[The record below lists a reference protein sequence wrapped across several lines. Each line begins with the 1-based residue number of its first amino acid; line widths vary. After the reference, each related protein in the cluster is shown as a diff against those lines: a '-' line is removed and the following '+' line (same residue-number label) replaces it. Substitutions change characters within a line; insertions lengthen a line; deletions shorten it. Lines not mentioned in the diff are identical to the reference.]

1 VQLIATDN
9 KQVVIGLGV
18 TGLSCVRYL
27 AANNKPFSVV
37 DSRENPPGLEAF
49 RAEFPDINLTLGD
62 ITEASLAGADE
73 LVVSPGVAIDEP
85 AIVKAVAKGA
95 HVCGDIDLF
104 CRAVDVPVI
113 AITGSNGKS
122 TVTTLVGEM
131 IKRSGKRVAVGGN
144 IGTPALDLLAEETP
158 DIYVLELSSFQ
169 LERSEKLA
177 VDVATVLNVS
187 ADHMDRYKNLLSYH
201 QAKHRIF
208 RGCKKVVINRAD
220 PLSRPLLAE
229 EVDVFTFG
237 LNDSDINGFGLIND
251 EGIESLAYQ
260 FKPLM
265 PVSAL
270 KMVGRHNI
278 ENALAAM
285 ALCRAVGI
293 EVGPMLDVLREF
305 NGLEHRCQYAGE
317 HRGVRFYNDSKG
329 TNVGAAI
336 ASINGLKDSANN
348 IVLIAG
354 GDAKGA
360 DFAPLLPVLKGVVSV
375 MVVIGNAAQVLTDLC
390 KEVLQV
396 VKADSMESAVNKAA
410 SLATEGDVVLLSP
423 ACASFDMFNNYQHR
437 GDVFV
442 AAVQQLSTESAS

>member
-1 VQLIATDN
+1 MQLIATDN

-37 DSRENPPGLEAF
+37 DSRDNPPGLEAF
-49 RAEFPDINLTLGD
+49 KNEFPDITLTLGE
-62 ITEASLAGADE
+62 ITEAALAGANE
-73 LVVSPGVAIDEP
+73 LIVSPGVAIDEP
-85 AIVKAVAKGA
+85 AIVKAVEKGA

-104 CRAVDVPVI
+104 CREVNVPVI

-131 IKRSGKRVAVGGN
+131 ISRSGNKVAVGGN
-144 IGTPALDLLAEETP
+144 IGTPALDLLMAEKP
-158 DIYVLELSSFQ
+158 DVYVLELSSFQ
-169 LERSEKLA
+169 LERSEKLS
-177 VDVATVLNVS
+177 VEVATVLNVS
-187 ADHMDRYKNLLSYH
+187 ADHMDRYDNLLGYH

-229 EVDVFTFG
+229 EVEVFTFG
-237 LNDSDINGFGLIND
+237 LNDSDINGFGLLND
-251 EGIESLAYQ
+251 EGVENLAYQ

-265 PVSAL
+265 PVTEL

-285 ALCRAVGI
+285 ALSRAVGVEI
-293 EVGPMLDVLREF
+293 EPMLEVLREF
-305 NGLEHRCQYAGE
+305 SGLEHRCQYAGE
-317 HRGVRFYNDSKG
+317 YNGVRYYNDSKG

-336 ASINGLKDSANN
+336 ASINGLKDSAKK

-354 GDAKGA
+354 GEAKGA
-360 DFAPLLPVLKGVVSV
+360 DFSPLLPVLKGVVSAI
-375 MVVIGNAAQVLTDLC
+375 VVIGNAAKTLGDLC
-390 KEVLQV
+390 SEVLDV
-396 VKADSMESAVNKAA
+396 VRAGSLEEAVTKASAIAKQ
-410 SLATEGDVVLLSP
+410 GDVVLLSP
-423 ACASFDMFNNYQHR
+423 ACASFDMFSNYQHR
-437 GDVFV
+437 GEVFM
-442 AAVQQLSTESAS
+442 AAVQQLSAESAS